1 MKEYYPFKRY
11 EKNPIISSDD
21 VAYPC
26 NAVFNAAACKCQNQY
41 LMLLRIEDL
50 KGHSLLTLA
59 RSEDGYRFTVDAQPW
74 ITPSDDPY
82 YEPYERFGV
91 EDPRILFSDPRNCT
105 SAPVTCRML
114 FFPAG

>member
-26 NAVFNAAACKCQNQY
+26 NAVFNAAACKYQNQY
-41 LMLLRIEDL
+41 LVLLRIEDL
-50 KGHSLLTLA
+50 QGRSHLTLA
-59 RSEDGYRFTVDAQPW
+59 RSEDGNRFTVDAQPW
-74 ITPSDDPY
+74 ITSSD
-82 YEPYERFGV
+82 EPYERFGV

-105 SAPVTCRML
+105 SAPGTCRML